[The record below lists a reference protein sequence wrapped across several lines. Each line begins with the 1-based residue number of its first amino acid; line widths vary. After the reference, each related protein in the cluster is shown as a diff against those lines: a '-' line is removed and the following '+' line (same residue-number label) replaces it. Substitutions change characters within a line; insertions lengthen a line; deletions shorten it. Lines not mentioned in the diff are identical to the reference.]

1 MLNSGL
7 FSSKTDDWATPQSFF
22 DEMDKE
28 FHFTLDV
35 CADTLNHKCKRYFT
49 KDDDGLSMDWGGGYY
64 MVQSA
69 VWPRNWQ
76 MGSEM
81 LRAYEYSSH
90 ATAGKNGHKMVSR
103 LYLSQGRNQ
112 IYQGKAQIWKWQE
125 SCAFSEY
132 GGHI

>member
-49 KDDDGLSMDWGGGYY
+49 KDGYTF
-64 MVQSA
+64 VIITSA
-69 VWPRNWQ
+69 RNLMQALKNRSDKWRCT
-76 MGSEM
+76 S
-81 LRAYEYSSH
+81 Y
-90 ATAGKNGHKMVSR
+90 GK
-103 LYLSQGRNQ
+103 QGR
-112 IYQGKAQIWKWQE
+112 
-125 SCAFSEY
+125 FSKKSTVPSFNKTSSYDRYTASFEFRNREVK
-132 GGHI
+132 